1 MSTPLT
7 MARADPEQLLIWA
20 ADIRSRR
27 RFSPLGEHFAL
38 LVDAS
43 AFGDAELPPE
53 VGMWLREL
61 PCPVIAVA
69 AAVNALS
76 AACDTRIGETAQAAS
91 LIATIEQAPITASV
105 LVQLLR
111 AIENVPVE
119 AGLTAESLAYAS
131 LQSGPEFLAWQRTH
145 RPGARP
151 TDDSGPAVLIERN
164 DETLRLRLNRPS
176 QRNAMTVE
184 MRDALCE
191 ALELVLMDSS
201 IRRVTISAS
210 GKCFSTGGDPDEFGT
225 APDPASAHLIR
236 SLSLPG
242 RLLAACSARTRV
254 EIHGACI
261 GSGIE
266 FPAFAAQIRARP
278 GSYFQLPELRYGL
291 IPGAGG
297 CVSISRRIGR
307 QRTAWMALSG
317 QRVKVH
323 QALEWGLVDA
333 LWFD

>member
-1 MSTPLT
+1 MSKPLT
-7 MARADPEQLLIWA
+7 IAYADPDQLLTWS
-20 ADIRSRR
+20 ADARSRR
-27 RFSPLGEHFAL
+27 RFSALGEHIGL
-38 LVDAS
+38 LVDAQ
-43 AFGDAELPPE
+43 AFGDARLAPQLAA
-53 VGMWLREL
+53 WLREL
-61 PCPVIAVA
+61 PCPSIAIA
-69 AAVNALS
+69 SDANALS
-76 AACDTRIGETAQAAS
+76 AACDTRLGDPSLAAP
-91 LIATIEQAPITASV
+91 LIATIEQAPVAASV

-111 AIENVPVE
+111 VIEH
-119 AGLTAESLAYAS
+119 ATIDAALTTESLAYAS
-131 LQSGPEFLAWQRTH
+131 LQAGPEFLAWQRSHEPEATPAD
-145 RPGARP
+145 PGP
-151 TDDSGPAVLIERN
+151 PVLIKRK
-164 DETLRLRLNRPS
+164 DDALRLRLNRPS
-176 QRNAMTVE
+176 RRNAMTVE
-184 MRDALCE
+184 MREALCE
-191 ALELVLMDSS
+191 ALELVLMDSG
-201 IRRVTISAS
+201 IRHLVIAAA